1 MILKH
6 RLHII
11 SPLALAILATAI
23 GTLRAD
29 EAADEA
35 KAREQGLIAILQA
48 ADSRKADKAITCKKL
63 AVFGSKEAVPAL
75 APLLEDEELIS
86 WARIALEAI
95 PGPEADAALRDALG
109 KLKGRSLVGVVNS
122 LGVRKDG
129 KAVPA
134 LVELL
139 KDSDALVATSA
150 AASLG
155 KIGDQ
160 AATKALRAALA
171 DGPDSLRSAAAE
183 GCIYAAE
190 KLLAGGN
197 SAEAVAIYD
206 QVRAADLPTSRK
218 VEATRGAILARG
230 LDGIPLLVEQLR
242 SDDKKFFRIGL
253 AAARELQGQKVA
265 DAIAEEMVKATPDKG
280 ALLLLVLADRGDS
293 VASPAVL
300 QAAKEGPAPTRIAA
314 ITVLGSGGNAKS
326 VPTLLDIMADEDADV
341 ALAAQSALAE
351 WPGTDINGQISERLS
366 SAEGKALLPI
376 IQLIGKRQIEAT
388 IDLTKLLDGDD
399 AATRQAALAA
409 LGETIDQGNLS
420 VLITRFANPKNA
432 DDAPAAE
439 RALKAAC
446 IRMPDGKACT
456 GTIVAAMNGKPL
468 ATQVKLL
475 QVLGAMDNPH
485 SLAALAAAA
494 KTGKEEF
501 MDASTRLLGETIS
514 LEAGPVILDL
524 AKSLPDG
531 KYKIRAIR
539 GYIRLVRQFNMD
551 ERTRVQMCV
560 NALNAA
566 DRLDEQ
572 KMILEVMERYPSVTM
587 LKLAS
592 QGAKK
597 PELKEDATR
606 VMVAIAQKLGAHPD
620 EVAKLLATV
629 GQKPLDIEIIKAE
642 YGANSTWKDVT
653 KTLRSRVGG
662 LPIIPLSSPQ
672 YNSAFGGDPV
682 PSVAKVLKVQYRI
695 NGKAGE
701 ATFGENSSI
710 VLPMPK

>member
-1 MILKH
+1 MFNQYK
-6 RLHII
+6 LHTTL
-11 SPLALAILATAI
+11 PLALAILATST

-29 EAADEA
+29 ETADEA
-35 KAREQGLIAILQA
+35 KTRERGLIAILQT
-48 ADSRKADKAITCKKL
+48 ADSPKADKAITCKKL
-63 AVFGSKEAVPAL
+63 AIFGSEDAVPAL

-122 LGVRKDG
+122 LGVREDA
-129 KAVPA
+129 KAVPD

-139 KDSDALVATSA
+139 KDSDTLVATSA

-155 KIGDQ
+155 KIGGD
-160 AATKALRAALA
+160 AATKALRETLA
-171 DGPDSLRSAAAE
+171 SGNDAIRSSAAE

-190 KLLAGGN
+190 RLLAGGN
-197 SAEAVAIYD
+197 NAEAATIYD
-206 QVRAADLPTSRK
+206 EIRSADVPTPRRI
-218 VEATRGAILARG
+218 EATRGAILAHG

-253 AAARELQGQKVA
+253 TAARELQGQQVA
-265 DAIAEEMVKATPDKG
+265 DAIAEEMVKAAPEKA

-314 ITVLGSGGNAKS
+314 VTVLGSGGNPKS
-326 VPTLLDIMADEDADV
+326 VPTLLDIMADENADV
-341 ALAAQSALAE
+341 ALAAQTALANR
-351 WPGTDINGQISERLS
+351 PGTDINGQIRERLTT
-366 SAEGKALLPI
+366 AEGKSLLPI

-388 IDLTKLLDGDD
+388 DDLIRQLDGDD
-399 AATRQAALAA
+399 AAIRQAALAA
-409 LGETIDQGNLS
+409 LGETIDQGSLG
-420 VLITRFANPKNA
+420 VLITQFAEPKNA
-432 DDAPAAE
+432 EDAPAAE

-456 GTIVAAMNGKPL
+456 ATIVAAMDGKSL
-468 ATQVKLL
+468 DTQVKLL
-475 QVLGAMDNPH
+475 EVLGAMDNPD
-485 SLAALAAAA
+485 SLSALATAA

-514 LEAGPVILDL
+514 LEAGPAILDL

-587 LKLAS
+587 LRLAS

-606 VMVAIAQKLGAHPD
+606 VMVAIAQKLGANSD

-642 YGANSTWKDVT
+642 YGANDTWKDVT
-653 KTLRSRVGG
+653 KILQSRVGG
-662 LPIIPLSSPQ
+662 LPLIPLSSPQ
-672 YNSAFGGDPV
+672 YNAAFGGDPV
-682 PSVAKVLKVQYRI
+682 PSVPKMLKVQYRI
-695 NGKAGE
+695 NGKTGE
-701 ATFGENSSI
+701 AAFGENSSI